1 MAPPDSALPLHR
13 HLQRSSSWWRKADA
27 HLRCCTAGE
36 RRSEAMQRLRVR
48 EMEEEDV
55 ARRHTAAREAREA
68 EYSCER
74 AVVAAW
80 TAAVVEEGMVVL
92 AAAEYEQSACM
103 GE

>member
-1 MAPPDSALPLHR
+1 
-13 HLQRSSSWWRKADA
+13 
-27 HLRCCTAGE
+27 
-36 RRSEAMQRLRVR
+36 
-48 EMEEEDV
+48 MEVEDV

-74 AVVAAW
+74 AVVAAR